1 MKIVTDLH
9 TSLQQKTAATVGFF
23 DGVHTGHVTLLN
35 RLKKEASQRN
45 LASMVVTF
53 ATHPREIL
61 QSNYQPELLTTTE
74 ERITL
79 LAKNNIDK
87 IGRAHV

>member
-1 MKIVTDLH
+1 
-9 TSLQQKTAATVGFF
+9 
-23 DGVHTGHVTLLN
+23 
-35 RLKKEASQRN
+35 
-45 LASMVVTF
+45 MVVTF

-79 LAKNNIDK
+79 LAKTTSTYVYCSPLAKEMSTLTSEQFMKRILK
-87 IGRAHV
+87 RLF